1 MNIIKNIKKNTFLL
15 IIITGIVLYI
25 VLKDDF
31 KDIVDILTKID
42 IKYILL
48 AFLFYALFI
57 VIKGF
62 VNYKITNDKS
72 KLSLKEAIKHNIITQ
87 FFNGVT
93 PFSTGGQPMEVY
105 MLMEH
110 DIPIAKA
117 TNQTIQSFI
126 FYQIALVICGSVAVI
141 NNFLF
146 PIFPKVRILQILV
159 LLGFAINVL
168 VVVFLILISRSK
180 RVTNK
185 LSKISIKVLKKLKR
199 NVDEEDIKQ
208 KFSDYHEGFKEL
220 RKRKRLFIGGVL
232 LNIISLLCLYIV
244 PMFLL
249 YAMGDFTSL
258 TVNNTITA
266 SAYVYIIGGF
276 VPIPG
281 ASGGI
286 EFGFTKF
293 FGNFIVGHKLSAVLL
308 LWRFITYYVGVIIG
322 ALVFN
327 FEKKVQNEDRN
338 IF

>member
-1 MNIIKNIKKNTFLL
+1 MNIIKNIKKNTILL
-15 IIITGIVLYI
+15 LIITGIVLYI

-57 VIKGF
+57 VIKGY
-62 VNYKITNDKS
+62 VNYKITNDRK

-146 PIFPKVRILQILV
+146 PIFPKVRILQMLV
-159 LLGFAINVL
+159 LLGFTINVL
-168 VVVFLILISRSK
+168 VVIALVLISRSK
-180 RVTNK
+180 KVTDK
-185 LSKISIKVLKKLKR
+185 LSDFSIKVLKKLKR
-199 NVDEEDIKQ
+199 KVDEEDIKQ

-220 RKRKRLFIGGVL
+220 RKRKKLFVGGVL

-249 YAMGDFTSL
+249 YGMGDFTSF

-276 VPIPG
+276 IPIPG

-286 EFGFTKF
+286 EYGFTKF

-322 ALVFN
+322 AIVFN
-327 FEKKVQNEDRN
+327 FEKKVEK
-338 IF
+338 

>member
-1 MNIIKNIKKNTFLL
+1 MNIIKNIKKNTIFLL
-15 IIITGIVLYI
+15 IITVIVLYI

-31 KDIVDILTKID
+31 EDIVNILAKID
-42 IKYILL
+42 VKYILL
-48 AFLFYALFI
+48 ALLFYALFI
-57 VIKGF
+57 VIKGY
-62 VNYKITNDKS
+62 VNYKIVNDK
-72 KLSLKEAIKHNIITQ
+72 KKISLKEAIKHNIITQ

-159 LLGFAINVL
+159 LLGFIINVL
-168 VVVFLILISRSK
+168 VVVALVLISRSK
-180 RVTNK
+180 KITDK
-185 LSKISIKVLKKLKR
+185 LSSLSIKVLKKLKR
-199 NVDEEDIKQ
+199 KVDEEDIKQ

-220 RKRKRLFIGGVL
+220 RKRKRLFVGGVI

-244 PMFLL
+244 PLFIL
-249 YAMGDFTSL
+249 YSMGDFTSL

-286 EFGFTKF
+286 EYGFNRF
-293 FGNFIVGHKLSAVLL
+293 FGNFIGASTLSAVLL
-308 LWRFITYYVGVIIG
+308 LWRFITYYIGVIIG

-327 FEKKVQNEDRN
+327 LEKKAK
-338 IF
+338 

>member
-1 MNIIKNIKKNTFLL
+1 MNIIKNIKKNTIFLL
-15 IIITGIVLYI
+15 IITVIVLYI

-31 KDIVDILTKID
+31 KDIVNTLSKID

-62 VNYKITNDKS
+62 VNYKITNDKT
-72 KLSLKEAIKHNIITQ
+72 KLSLKEAIKHNLITQ

-126 FYQIALVICGSVAVI
+126 FYQIALVICGSLAVI

-146 PIFPKVRILQILV
+146 PIFPKVKILQILV
-159 LLGFAINVL
+159 LLGFIINVL

-185 LSKISIKVLKKLKR
+185 LSQLSIKVLKKLKR

-208 KFSDYHEGFKEL
+208 KFSDYHEGFKDL
-220 RKRKRLFIGGVL
+220 RKRKKLFVGGVL
-232 LNIISLLCLYIV
+232 LNIVSLLCLYIV
-244 PMFLL
+244 PMFIL
-249 YAMGDFTSL
+249 YSMGDFTSL
-258 TVNNTITA
+258 TINNTITA

-286 EFGFTKF
+286 EYGFGRF
-293 FGNFIVGHKLSAVLL
+293 FGNFIGTSTLSALLL
-308 LWRFITYYVGVIIG
+308 LWRLITYYIGVIIG

-327 FEKKVQNEDRN
+327 FEKKVKE
-338 IF
+338 

>member
-1 MNIIKNIKKNTFLL
+1 MNIIKNIKKNTIFLL
-15 IIITGIVLYI
+15 IITAIVLYI

-31 KDIVDILTKID
+31 KDIIDILTKID
-42 IKYILL
+42 IKCLLL

-57 VIKGF
+57 VIKGY
-62 VNYKITNDKS
+62 VNYKITNDKK
-72 KLSLKEAIKHNIITQ
+72 KLSLKEAIKHNMITQ

-126 FYQIALVICGSVAVI
+126 FYQIALVICGSIAVI

-146 PIFPKVRILQILV
+146 PIFPKVRLLQILV
-159 LLGFAINVL
+159 LLGFIINVL
-168 VVVFLILISRSK
+168 VVVFLVLISRSK

-185 LSKISIKVLKKLKR
+185 LSNLSIKVLKKFKK
-199 NVDEEDIKQ
+199 NIDEEDIKQ
-208 KFSDYHEGFKEL
+208 KFSDYHEGFKDL
-220 RKRKRLFIGGVL
+220 RKRKKLFVGGVL

-249 YAMGDFTSL
+249 YSMGDFTSL
-258 TVNNTITA
+258 TINNTITA

-286 EFGFTKF
+286 EYGFTQF
-293 FGNFIVGHKLSAVLL
+293 FGNFISANNVSAVLIV
-308 LWRFITYYVGVIIG
+308 WRFITYYFGIIIG
-322 ALVFN
+322 AITFN
-327 FEKKVQNEDRN
+327 IREKVK
-338 IF
+338 

>member
-1 MNIIKNIKKNTFLL
+1 MNIIKNIKKNTIFLL
-15 IIITGIVLYI
+15 IITGIVLYI

-31 KDIVDILTKID
+31 KDIVDILTRID
-42 IKYILL
+42 IEYILL
-48 AFLFYALFI
+48 AILFYALFI
-57 VIKGF
+57 VIKGY
-62 VNYKITNDKS
+62 VNYKITNDK
-72 KLSLKEAIKHNIITQ
+72 KRLSLKEAIKHNLITQ

-126 FYQIALVICGSVAVI
+126 FYQIALVICGSIGVI

-159 LLGFAINVL
+159 LLGFTINVL
-168 VVVFLILISRSK
+168 VVVVLILISRSK
-180 RVTNK
+180 RITNK
-185 LSKISIKVLKKLKR
+185 LSNISIKILKKLKR

-220 RKRKRLFIGGVL
+220 RKRKKLFIGGVL

-244 PMFLL
+244 PMFIL
-249 YAMGDFTSL
+249 YSMGDFTSF
-258 TVNNTITA
+258 TINNTITA

-286 EFGFTKF
+286 EYGFTKF

-322 ALVFN
+322 ALAFN
-327 FEKKVQNEDRN
+327 FEKKVEK
-338 IF
+338 

>member
-1 MNIIKNIKKNTFLL
+1 MNIIKNIKKNTCFLL
-15 IIITGIVLYI
+15 IITGIVLYI

-31 KDIVDILTKID
+31 KDIVDALTKID

-57 VIKGF
+57 VIKGY
-62 VNYKITNDKS
+62 VNYKITNDKT

-126 FYQIALVICGSVAVI
+126 FYQIALVICGTIAVV
-141 NNFLF
+141 NNFFF
-146 PIFPKVRILQILV
+146 PIFPKVRILQMLV

-185 LSKISIKVLKKLKR
+185 LSELSIKVLKKLKR
-199 NVDEEDIKQ
+199 KVDEEDIKK

-220 RKRKRLFIGGVL
+220 RKRKKLFIGGVF

-244 PMFLL
+244 PLLLL

-258 TVNNTITA
+258 DINSTITA

-286 EFGFTKF
+286 EYGFTKF
-293 FGNFIVGHKLSAVLL
+293 FGNFIVGHKLSVVLL

-327 FEKKVQNEDRN
+327 FEKKVEK
-338 IF
+338 

>member
-1 MNIIKNIKKNTFLL
+1 MNIIKNIKKNTIFLL
-15 IIITGIVLYI
+15 IITGVVLYI

-48 AFLFYALFI
+48 AILFYTLYI
-57 VIKGF
+57 VIKGY
-62 VNYKITNDKS
+62 VNYKITNDKK

-146 PIFPKVRILQILV
+146 PIFPKVRILQLLV
-159 LLGFAINVL
+159 LLGFAINVA
-168 VVVFLILISRSK
+168 VVIVLILISRSK

-185 LSKISIKVLKKLKR
+185 LSAISIKILKKLKR
-199 NVDEEDIKQ
+199 KVDEEDIKQ

-220 RKRKRLFIGGVL
+220 RKRKKLFIGGVV

-244 PMFLL
+244 PMFIL
-249 YAMGDFTSL
+249 YSMGDFTSF

-322 ALVFN
+322 ALAFN
-327 FEKKVQNEDRN
+327 FEKKVEK
-338 IF
+338 

>member
-1 MNIIKNIKKNTFLL
+1 MNIIKNIKKNTVLL
-15 IIITGIVLYI
+15 LIITGIVLYI

-57 VIKGF
+57 VIKGY
-62 VNYKITNDKS
+62 VNYKITNDK
-72 KLSLKEAIKHNIITQ
+72 KRLSLKEAIKHNIITQ

-146 PIFPKVRILQILV
+146 PIFPKVRILQMLV
-159 LLGFAINVL
+159 LLGFTINVL
-168 VVVFLILISRSK
+168 VVIALVLISRSK
-180 RVTNK
+180 KVTDK
-185 LSKISIKVLKKLKR
+185 LSDFSIKVLKKLKR
-199 NVDEEDIKQ
+199 KVDEEDIKQ

-220 RKRKRLFIGGVL
+220 RKRKKLFVGGVL

-249 YAMGDFTSL
+249 YGMGDFTSF

-276 VPIPG
+276 IPIPG

-286 EFGFTKF
+286 EYGFTKF

-327 FEKKVQNEDRN
+327 FEKKVEK
-338 IF
+338 

>member
-1 MNIIKNIKKNTFLL
+1 MNIIKNIKKNTILLL
-15 IIITGIVLYI
+15 IITIIVLYI

-31 KDIVDILTKID
+31 KDIVDILAKID

-48 AFLFYALFI
+48 AILFYTLFI
-57 VIKGF
+57 IIKGF
-62 VNYKITNDKS
+62 VNYKITNDKN

-126 FYQIALVICGSVAVI
+126 FYQIALVICGAIAVI

-159 LLGFAINVL
+159 LLGFIINVL
-168 VVVFLILISRSK
+168 VVVFLVLISRSK

-185 LSKISIKVLKKLKR
+185 LSRLSIKVLKKLKR
-199 NVDEEDIKQ
+199 KVDEEDIKQ

-220 RKRKRLFIGGVL
+220 RKRKKLFIGGVL
-232 LNIISLLCLYIV
+232 LNIVSLLCLYIV
-244 PMFLL
+244 PMFIL
-249 YAMGDFTSL
+249 YSMGDFNSL

-286 EFGFTKF
+286 EYGFSRF
-293 FGNFIVGHKLSAVLL
+293 FGNLIITSKLSAVLL
-308 LWRFITYYVGVIIG
+308 LWRFITYYLGVIIG
-322 ALVFN
+322 AIVFN
-327 FEKKVQNEDRN
+327 FEKKVTK
-338 IF
+338 

>member
-1 MNIIKNIKKNTFLL
+1 MNIIKNIKKNTILL
-15 IIITGIVLYI
+15 LIITGIVLYI

-31 KDIVDILTKID
+31 NDIVDILTKID

-57 VIKGF
+57 VIKGY
-62 VNYKITNDKS
+62 VNYKITNDKK

-126 FYQIALVICGSVAVI
+126 FYQIALVICGSIAVI
-141 NNFLF
+141 NNFFF
-146 PIFPKVRILQILV
+146 PIFPKVRILQLLV

-185 LSKISIKVLKKLKR
+185 LSELSIKVLKRLRRK
-199 NVDEEDIKQ
+199 VDEDDIKQ
-208 KFSDYHEGFKEL
+208 KFSDYHEGFKDL

-244 PMFLL
+244 PLFLL
-249 YAMGDFTSL
+249 YGMKDFTSL
-258 TVNNTITA
+258 DVNSTITA

-286 EFGFTKF
+286 EYGFTKF
-293 FGNFIVGHKLSAVLL
+293 FGNFITGHKLSAVLL

-327 FEKKVQNEDRN
+327 FEKKVDK
-338 IF
+338 

>member
-1 MNIIKNIKKNTFLL
+1 MNIIKNIKKNTVLL
-15 IIITGIVLYI
+15 LIITGIVLYI

-31 KDIVDILTKID
+31 KDIVDALVKID

-57 VIKGF
+57 VIKGY
-62 VNYKITNDKS
+62 VNYKITNDKK

-126 FYQIALVICGSVAVI
+126 FYQIALVICGAIAVV

-159 LLGFAINVL
+159 LLGFIINVL
-168 VVVFLILISRSK
+168 VVVCLVLISRSK

-185 LSKISIKVLKKLKR
+185 LSELSIKILKKLKR
-199 NVDEEDIKQ
+199 KVDEEDIRQ

-220 RKRKRLFIGGVL
+220 RKRKKLFIGGVL

-244 PMFLL
+244 PLFLL
-249 YAMGDFTSL
+249 YAMGDFSSL
-258 TVNNTITA
+258 NINNTITA

-286 EFGFTKF
+286 EYGFTKF
-293 FGNFIVGHKLSAVLL
+293 FGNFIVGHKLSVVLL

-327 FEKKVQNEDRN
+327 FEKKVEK
-338 IF
+338 

>member
-1 MNIIKNIKKNTFLL
+1 MNIIKNIKKNTILL
-15 IIITGIVLYI
+15 LIITGIVLYI

-31 KDIVDILTKID
+31 NDIVNTLVKID

-48 AFLFYALFI
+48 AILFYALYI
-57 VIKGF
+57 VIKGY
-62 VNYKITNDKS
+62 VNYKITNDKK

-126 FYQIALVICGSVAVI
+126 FYQIALVICGTVAVI

-146 PIFPKVRILQILV
+146 PIFPKVRILQLLV
-159 LLGFAINVL
+159 LLGFAINVF
-168 VVVFLILISRSK
+168 VVVVLILISRSK

-185 LSKISIKVLKKLKR
+185 LSELSIKVLKKLRRK
-199 NVDEEDIKQ
+199 VDEEDIKQ

-220 RKRKRLFIGGVL
+220 RKRKRLFVGGVV

-244 PMFLL
+244 PLFIL
-249 YAMGDFTSL
+249 YSMKDFTSL
-258 TVNNTITA
+258 DINSTITA

-286 EFGFTKF
+286 EYGFTRF
-293 FGNFIVGHKLSAVLL
+293 FGNFIVGHKLSVVLL

-327 FEKKVQNEDRN
+327 FEKKVDK
-338 IF
+338 

>member
-1 MNIIKNIKKNTFLL
+1 MNIIKNIKKNTILL
-15 IIITGIVLYI
+15 LIITGIVLYI

-57 VIKGF
+57 VIKGY
-62 VNYKITNDKS
+62 VNYKITNDKK

-146 PIFPKVRILQILV
+146 PIFPKVRILQMLV
-159 LLGFAINVL
+159 LLGFTINVL
-168 VVVFLILISRSK
+168 VVIALVLISRSK
-180 RVTNK
+180 KVTDK
-185 LSKISIKVLKKLKR
+185 LSDLSIKLLKKLKR
-199 NVDEEDIKQ
+199 KVDEEDIKQ

-220 RKRKRLFIGGVL
+220 RKRKKLFVGGVL

-249 YAMGDFTSL
+249 YGMGDFTSF

-276 VPIPG
+276 IPIPG

-286 EFGFTKF
+286 EYGFTKF

-322 ALVFN
+322 AIVFN
-327 FEKKVQNEDRN
+327 FEKKVEK
-338 IF
+338 

>member
-1 MNIIKNIKKNTFLL
+1 MNIIKNIKKNTILL
-15 IIITGIVLYI
+15 LIITGIVLYI

-57 VIKGF
+57 IIKGY
-62 VNYKITNDKS
+62 VNYKITNDKK

-126 FYQIALVICGSVAVI
+126 FYQIALVICGSIAVI

-159 LLGFAINVL
+159 LLGFTINVL
-168 VVVFLILISRSK
+168 VVVVLVLISRSK
-180 RVTNK
+180 RVTDK
-185 LSKISIKVLKKLKR
+185 LSDLSIKILKKLKR
-199 NVDEEDIKQ
+199 KVDEKDIKQ

-220 RKRKRLFIGGVL
+220 RKRKKLFVGGVL

-249 YAMGDFTSL
+249 YGMGDFTSL
-258 TVNNTITA
+258 TINNTITA

-286 EFGFTKF
+286 EYGFTKF

-322 ALVFN
+322 AIVFN
-327 FEKKVQNEDRN
+327 FEKKVEK
-338 IF
+338 

>member
-1 MNIIKNIKKNTFLL
+1 MNIIKNIKKNTILL
-15 IIITGIVLYI
+15 LIITGIVLYI

-42 IKYILL
+42 VKYILL

-57 VIKGF
+57 VIKGY
-62 VNYKITNDKS
+62 VNYKITNDKT

-126 FYQIALVICGSVAVI
+126 FYQIALVICGTIAVV

-146 PIFPKVRILQILV
+146 PIFPKVRILQLLV

-168 VVVFLILISRSK
+168 VVVVLILISRSK
-180 RVTNK
+180 RVTDK
-185 LSKISIKVLKKLKR
+185 LSSLSIKVLKKLKR
-199 NVDEEDIKQ
+199 KVDEEDIKK
-208 KFSDYHEGFKEL
+208 KFDDYHEGFKEL
-220 RKRKRLFIGGVL
+220 RKRKKLFIGGVL

-249 YAMGDFTSL
+249 YGMRDFSSL
-258 TVNNTITA
+258 TVNSTITA

-286 EFGFTKF
+286 EYGFTKF

-327 FEKKVQNEDRN
+327 FEKKVEK
-338 IF
+338 

>member
-1 MNIIKNIKKNTFLL
+1 MNIIKNIKKNTIFLL
-15 IIITGIVLYI
+15 IITGIVLYI

-31 KDIVDILTKID
+31 KDIVDILTRID

-48 AFLFYALFI
+48 AILFYALFI
-57 VIKGF
+57 VIKGY
-62 VNYKITNDKS
+62 VNYKITNDK
-72 KLSLKEAIKHNIITQ
+72 KRLSLKEAIKHNLITQ

-126 FYQIALVICGSVAVI
+126 FYQIALVICGSIAVI

-159 LLGFAINVL
+159 LLGFIINVL
-168 VVVFLILISRSK
+168 VVVVLILISRSK
-180 RVTNK
+180 RITNK
-185 LSKISIKVLKKLKR
+185 LSNISIKILKKLKR

-220 RKRKRLFIGGVL
+220 RKRKKLFIGGVL

-244 PMFLL
+244 PMFIL
-249 YAMGDFTSL
+249 YSMGDFTSF
-258 TVNNTITA
+258 TINNTITA

-286 EFGFTKF
+286 EYGFTKF

-322 ALVFN
+322 ALAFN
-327 FEKKVQNEDRN
+327 FEKKVEK
-338 IF
+338 

>member
-31 KDIVDILTKID
+31 NDIVDILTKID

-57 VIKGF
+57 VIKGY

-110 DIPIAKA
+110 GIPIAKA

-126 FYQIALVICGSVAVI
+126 FYQIALVICGTIAVV

-146 PIFPKVRILQILV
+146 PIFPKVRILQLLV
-159 LLGFAINVL
+159 LLGFTINVL

-185 LSKISIKVLKKLKR
+185 LSSLSIKVLKRFKK

-208 KFSDYHEGFKEL
+208 KFADYHEGFKEL
-220 RKRKRLFIGGVL
+220 RKRKKLFVGGVL

-249 YAMGDFTSL
+249 YSMGDFTSF

-286 EFGFTKF
+286 EYGFTRF

-327 FEKKVQNEDRN
+327 FEKKVEK
-338 IF
+338 

>member
-1 MNIIKNIKKNTFLL
+1 MNIIKNIKKNTILL
-15 IIITGIVLYI
+15 LIITGIVLYI

-57 VIKGF
+57 VIKGY
-62 VNYKITNDKS
+62 VNYKITNDRK

-126 FYQIALVICGSVAVI
+126 FYQIALVICGSIAVI

-159 LLGFAINVL
+159 LLGFIINVL
-168 VVVFLILISRSK
+168 VVVVLILISRSK
-180 RVTNK
+180 KVTDK
-185 LSKISIKVLKKLKR
+185 LSDLSIKVLKKLKR
-199 NVDEEDIKQ
+199 KVDEEDIKQ

-220 RKRKRLFIGGVL
+220 RKRKKLFVGGVL

-249 YAMGDFTSL
+249 YGMGDFTSF

-276 VPIPG
+276 IPIPG

-286 EFGFTKF
+286 EYGFTKF
-293 FGNFIVGHKLSAVLL
+293 FGNFIVGNKLSAVLL

-322 ALVFN
+322 AIVFN
-327 FEKKVQNEDRN
+327 FEKKVEK
-338 IF
+338 

>member
-1 MNIIKNIKKNTFLL
+1 MKFVKNIKKNTILLL
-15 IIITGIVLYI
+15 IITVVVLYI

-31 KDIVDILTKID
+31 NDIVKIFQKID
-42 IKYILL
+42 IKYILI
-48 AFLFYALFI
+48 AIIFYFLFI

-62 VNYKITNDKS
+62 VNYKITNDKE

-93 PFSTGGQPMEVY
+93 PFSTGGQPMEIY
-105 MLMEH
+105 MLTEH
-110 DIPIAKA
+110 NIPLAKA

-126 FYQIALVICGSVAVI
+126 FYQIALVICGTIAVI

-146 PIFPKVRILQILV
+146 PIFPKVRLLQILV
-159 LLGFAINVL
+159 LLGFIINVL
-168 VVVFLILISRSK
+168 VVVVLILISRSK

-185 LSKISIKVLKKLKR
+185 LSSISIKIMKKLKIKF
-199 NVDEEDIKQ
+199 DEEDVKQ

-220 RKRKRLFIGGVL
+220 RKRKRLFVGGVL
-232 LNIISLLCLYIV
+232 LNIVSLLCLYVV
-244 PMFLL
+244 PMFIL
-249 YAMGDFTSL
+249 YSMGDFTSL
-258 TVNNTITA
+258 NVNSTITA

-286 EFGFTKF
+286 EYGFTRF
-293 FGNFIVGHKLSAVLL
+293 FGNFIEASTLSAVLL
-308 LWRFITYYVGVIIG
+308 LWRFITYYLGVIIG

-327 FEKKVQNEDRN
+327 FEKKVK
-338 IF
+338 

>member
-1 MNIIKNIKKNTFLL
+1 MNIIKNIKKNTILLL
-15 IIITGIVLYI
+15 IITIIVLYI

-31 KDIVDILTKID
+31 KDIVDILAKID

-48 AFLFYALFI
+48 AILFYALFI
-57 VIKGF
+57 IIKGF
-62 VNYKITNDKS
+62 VNYKITNDKN

-126 FYQIALVICGSVAVI
+126 FYQIALVICGSIAVI

-159 LLGFAINVL
+159 LLGFIINVL
-168 VVVFLILISRSK
+168 VVVFLVLISRSK

-185 LSKISIKVLKKLKR
+185 LSSLSIKVLKKLKR
-199 NVDEEDIKQ
+199 KVDEEDIKQ

-220 RKRKRLFIGGVL
+220 RKRKKLFIGGVL
-232 LNIISLLCLYIV
+232 LNIVSLLCLYIV
-244 PMFLL
+244 PMFIL
-249 YAMGDFTSL
+249 YSMGDFNSL

-286 EFGFTKF
+286 EYGFSRF
-293 FGNFIVGHKLSAVLL
+293 FGNLIITSKLSAVLL
-308 LWRFITYYVGVIIG
+308 LWRFITYYLGVIIG
-322 ALVFN
+322 AIVFN
-327 FEKKVQNEDRN
+327 FEKKVTK
-338 IF
+338 

>member
-1 MNIIKNIKKNTFLL
+1 MNIIKNIKKNTIFLL
-15 IIITGIVLYI
+15 IITAIVLYI

-31 KDIVDILTKID
+31 NDIVNILTKID
-42 IKYILL
+42 IKYIIL

-57 VIKGF
+57 IIKGY
-62 VNYKITNDKS
+62 VNYKITNDKN

-146 PIFPKVRILQILV
+146 PIFPKVRLLQMLV
-159 LLGFAINVL
+159 LLGFIINVL

-180 RVTNK
+180 RVTDK
-185 LSKISIKVLKKLKR
+185 LSRLSIKVLKKFKK
-199 NVDEEDIKQ
+199 NVDEEDIRQ

-220 RKRKRLFIGGVL
+220 RNRKKLFIGGVL

-244 PMFLL
+244 PMFIL
-249 YAMGDFTSL
+249 YSMGDFNSL

-286 EFGFTKF
+286 EYGFGRF
-293 FGNFIVGHKLSAVLL
+293 FGNFIGASTLSAVLL
-308 LWRFITYYVGVIIG
+308 LWRLITYYIGIIIG

-327 FEKKVQNEDRN
+327 LEKKAK
-338 IF
+338 

>member
-1 MNIIKNIKKNTFLL
+1 MNIIKNIKKNTILL
-15 IIITGIVLYI
+15 LIITGIVLYI

-31 KDIVDILTKID
+31 NDIVNILTKID

-48 AFLFYALFI
+48 AILFYALFI
-57 VIKGF
+57 IIRGY
-62 VNYKITNDKS
+62 VNYKITNDKK
-72 KLSLKEAIKHNIITQ
+72 KLSLKEAIKHNVITQ

-126 FYQIALVICGSVAVI
+126 FYQIALVICGSLAVI

-146 PIFPKVRILQILV
+146 PIFPKVRILQLLV
-159 LLGFAINVL
+159 LLGFAINVF
-168 VVVFLILISRSK
+168 VVVVLILISRSK

-185 LSKISIKVLKKLKR
+185 LSELSIKVLKKLRRK
-199 NVDEEDIKQ
+199 VDEEDIKQ

-220 RKRKRLFIGGVL
+220 RKRKRLFVGGVV

-244 PMFLL
+244 PLFIL
-249 YAMGDFTSL
+249 YSMKDFTSL
-258 TVNNTITA
+258 DINSTITA

-286 EFGFTKF
+286 EYGFTRF
-293 FGNFIVGHKLSAVLL
+293 FGNFITGHKLSAVLL

-327 FEKKVQNEDRN
+327 FEKKVEK
-338 IF
+338 

>member
-1 MNIIKNIKKNTFLL
+1 MNIIKNIKKNTIFLL
-15 IIITGIVLYI
+15 IITGIVLYI

-31 KDIVDILTKID
+31 KDIVDILTRID

-48 AFLFYALFI
+48 AILFYALFI
-57 VIKGF
+57 VIKGY
-62 VNYKITNDKS
+62 VNYKITNDK
-72 KLSLKEAIKHNIITQ
+72 KRLSLKEAIKHILITQ

-126 FYQIALVICGSVAVI
+126 FYQIALVICGSIAVI

-159 LLGFAINVL
+159 LLGFTINVL
-168 VVVFLILISRSK
+168 VVVVLILISRSK
-180 RVTNK
+180 RITNK
-185 LSKISIKVLKKLKR
+185 LSNISIKILKKLKR

-220 RKRKRLFIGGVL
+220 RKRKKLFIGGVL

-244 PMFLL
+244 PMFIL
-249 YAMGDFTSL
+249 YSMGDFTSF
-258 TVNNTITA
+258 TINNTITA

-286 EFGFTKF
+286 EYGFTKF

-322 ALVFN
+322 ALAFN
-327 FEKKVQNEDRN
+327 FEKKVEK
-338 IF
+338 

>member
-1 MNIIKNIKKNTFLL
+1 MNIIKNIKKNTILL
-15 IIITGIVLYI
+15 LIITGIVLYI

-31 KDIVDILTKID
+31 KDIVNTLTKID

-48 AFLFYALFI
+48 AILFYALYI
-57 VIKGF
+57 VIKGY
-62 VNYKITNDKS
+62 VNYKITNDKK
-72 KLSLKEAIKHNIITQ
+72 KLSLREAIKHNIITQ

-126 FYQIALVICGSVAVI
+126 FYQIALVICGSLAVI

-146 PIFPKVRILQILV
+146 PIFPKVRILQLLV
-159 LLGFAINVL
+159 LLGFAINVAVVL
-168 VVVFLILISRSK
+168 VLILISRSK
-180 RVTNK
+180 KVTNK
-185 LSKISIKVLKKLKR
+185 LSELSIKLLKKLKR
-199 NVDEEDIKQ
+199 KVDEEDIKQ

-220 RKRKRLFIGGVL
+220 RKRKKLFVGGVL

-244 PMFLL
+244 PLFIL
-249 YAMGDFTSL
+249 YSMKDFTSIN
-258 TVNNTITA
+258 VNSAVTA

-286 EFGFTKF
+286 EYGFTRF
-293 FGNFIVGHKLSAVLL
+293 FGNFIVGHKLSVVLL

-322 ALVFN
+322 AIVFN
-327 FEKKVQNEDRN
+327 FEKKVKK
-338 IF
+338 

>member
-1 MNIIKNIKKNTFLL
+1 MNIIKNIKKNTVLL
-15 IIITGIVLYI
+15 LIITGIVLYI

-57 VIKGF
+57 VIKGY
-62 VNYKITNDKS
+62 VNYKITNDK
-72 KLSLKEAIKHNIITQ
+72 KRISLKEAIKHNIITQ

-126 FYQIALVICGSVAVI
+126 FYQIALVICGSIAVI

-159 LLGFAINVL
+159 LLGFIINVL
-168 VVVFLILISRSK
+168 VVVVLILISRSK
-180 RVTNK
+180 KVTDK
-185 LSKISIKVLKKLKR
+185 LSDLSIKVLKKLKR
-199 NVDEEDIKQ
+199 KVDEEDIKQ
-208 KFSDYHEGFKEL
+208 KFSEYHEGFKEL
-220 RKRKRLFIGGVL
+220 RKRKKLFVGGVL

-249 YAMGDFTSL
+249 YGMGDFTSF

-276 VPIPG
+276 IPIPG

-286 EFGFTKF
+286 EYGFTKF
-293 FGNFIVGHKLSAVLL
+293 FGNFIVGNKLSAVLL

-322 ALVFN
+322 AIVFN
-327 FEKKVQNEDRN
+327 FEKKVEK
-338 IF
+338 

>member
-1 MNIIKNIKKNTFLL
+1 MNIIKNIKKNTILL
-15 IIITGIVLYI
+15 LIITGIVLYI

-31 KDIVDILTKID
+31 NDIVDILTKID

-48 AFLFYALFI
+48 AILFYALFI
-57 VIKGF
+57 IIRGY
-62 VNYKITNDKS
+62 VNYKITNDKK
-72 KLSLKEAIKHNIITQ
+72 KLSLKEAIKHNVITQ

-126 FYQIALVICGSVAVI
+126 FYQIALVICGSLAVI

-146 PIFPKVRILQILV
+146 PIFPKVRILQLLV
-159 LLGFAINVL
+159 LLGFAINVF
-168 VVVFLILISRSK
+168 VVVVLILISRSK

-185 LSKISIKVLKKLKR
+185 LSELSIKVLKKLRRK
-199 NVDEEDIKQ
+199 VDEEDIKQ

-220 RKRKRLFIGGVL
+220 RKRKRLFVGGVV

-244 PMFLL
+244 PLFIL
-249 YAMGDFTSL
+249 YSMKDFTSL
-258 TVNNTITA
+258 DINSTITA

-286 EFGFTKF
+286 EYGFTRF
-293 FGNFIVGHKLSAVLL
+293 FGNFITGHKLSAVLL

-327 FEKKVQNEDRN
+327 FEKKVEK
-338 IF
+338 

>member
-1 MNIIKNIKKNTFLL
+1 MKIIKNIKKNTILL
-15 IIITGIVLYI
+15 LFITVIVLYI
-25 VLKDDF
+25 VLKGDF
-31 KDIVDILTKID
+31 KDIVDILAKID

-48 AFLFYALFI
+48 AVFCYVLFI
-57 VIKGF
+57 VIKGY
-62 VNYKITNDKS
+62 VNYKITNDK
-72 KLSLKEAIKHNIITQ
+72 KRLSLKEAIKHNIIAQ

-93 PFSTGGQPMEVY
+93 PFSTGGQPMEIY

-117 TNQTIQSFI
+117 TNQTLQSFI

-159 LLGFAINVL
+159 LLGFIINVL
-168 VVVFLILISRSK
+168 VVVVLILISRSK
-180 RVTNK
+180 RITNK
-185 LSKISIKVLKKLKR
+185 LSNFSVKVLKKIKK

-208 KFSDYHEGFKEL
+208 KFTEYHEGFKEL
-220 RKRKRLFIGGVL
+220 RKRKKLFIGGVL
-232 LNIISLLCLYIV
+232 LNIVSLLCLYIV
-244 PMFLL
+244 PLFIL
-249 YAMGDFTSL
+249 YSMNDFSSL
-258 TVNNTITA
+258 TVNSTITA

-286 EFGFTKF
+286 EYGFSRF
-293 FGNFIVGHKLSAVLL
+293 FGNFIKAGKLSAVLL
-308 LWRFITYYVGVIIG
+308 LWRLITYYVGIILG

-327 FEKKVQNEDRN
+327 LEKKAK
-338 IF
+338 

>member
-1 MNIIKNIKKNTFLL
+1 MNIIKNIKKNTIFLL
-15 IIITGIVLYI
+15 IITGIVLYI

-31 KDIVDILTKID
+31 KDIVNILTKID

-48 AFLFYALFI
+48 AILFYTLYI
-57 VIKGF
+57 VIKGY
-62 VNYKITNDKS
+62 VNYKITNDKK

-146 PIFPKVRILQILV
+146 PIFPKVRILQLLV
-159 LLGFAINVL
+159 LLGFAINVA
-168 VVVFLILISRSK
+168 VVIVLILISRSK

-185 LSKISIKVLKKLKR
+185 LSAISIKILKKLKR
-199 NVDEEDIKQ
+199 KVDEEDIKQ

-220 RKRKRLFIGGVL
+220 RKRKKLFVGGVL
-232 LNIISLLCLYIV
+232 LNIVSLLCLYIV
-244 PMFLL
+244 PMFIL
-249 YAMGDFTSL
+249 YSMGDFTSL

-286 EFGFTKF
+286 EYGFGRF
-293 FGNFIVGHKLSAVLL
+293 FGNFIGASTLSAVLL

-322 ALVFN
+322 AIVFN
-327 FEKKVQNEDRN
+327 FEKKVTK
-338 IF
+338 

>member
-1 MNIIKNIKKNTFLL
+1 MNIIKNIKKNTILL
-15 IIITGIVLYI
+15 LIITGIVLYI

-31 KDIVDILTKID
+31 NDIVDILTKID

-48 AFLFYALFI
+48 AILFYALFI
-57 VIKGF
+57 IIRGY
-62 VNYKITNDKS
+62 VNYKITNDKK
-72 KLSLKEAIKHNIITQ
+72 KLSLKEAIKHNVITQ

-126 FYQIALVICGSVAVI
+126 FYQIALVICGSLAVI

-146 PIFPKVRILQILV
+146 PIFPKVRILQLLV
-159 LLGFAINVL
+159 LLGFAINVF
-168 VVVFLILISRSK
+168 VVVVLILISRSK

-185 LSKISIKVLKKLKR
+185 LSELSIKVLKKLRRK
-199 NVDEEDIKQ
+199 VDEEDIKQ

-220 RKRKRLFIGGVL
+220 RKRKKLFVGGVV

-244 PMFLL
+244 PLFIL
-249 YAMGDFTSL
+249 YSMKDFTSL
-258 TVNNTITA
+258 DINSTITA

-286 EFGFTKF
+286 EYGFTRF
-293 FGNFIVGHKLSAVLL
+293 FGNFITGHKLSAVLL

-327 FEKKVQNEDRN
+327 FEKKVEK
-338 IF
+338 

>member
-1 MNIIKNIKKNTFLL
+1 MNIIKNIKKNTIFLL
-15 IIITGIVLYI
+15 IITAIVLYI

-31 KDIVDILTKID
+31 KDIIDILAKID

-62 VNYKITNDKS
+62 VNYKITNDKT

-126 FYQIALVICGSVAVI
+126 FYQIALVICGSIAVI

-146 PIFPKVRILQILV
+146 PIFPKVRLLQILV
-159 LLGFAINVL
+159 LLGFIINVL

-185 LSKISIKVLKKLKR
+185 LSEISIKILKKFKK

-220 RKRKRLFIGGVL
+220 RKRKRLFVGGVL
-232 LNIISLLCLYIV
+232 LNIVSLLCLYIV
-244 PMFLL
+244 PMFIL
-249 YAMGDFTSL
+249 YSMGDFTSL

-286 EFGFTKF
+286 EYGFGRF
-293 FGNFIVGHKLSAVLL
+293 FGNFIEASTLSAVLL
-308 LWRFITYYVGVIIG
+308 LWRLITYYIGIIIG

-327 FEKKVQNEDRN
+327 LEKKAK
-338 IF
+338 

>member
-1 MNIIKNIKKNTFLL
+1 MNIIKNIKKNTVLL
-15 IIITGIVLYI
+15 LIITGIVLYI

-57 VIKGF
+57 VIKGY
-62 VNYKITNDKS
+62 VNYKITNDK
-72 KLSLKEAIKHNIITQ
+72 KRLSLKEAIKHNIITQ

-126 FYQIALVICGSVAVI
+126 FYQIALVICGSIAVI

-159 LLGFAINVL
+159 LLGFIINVL
-168 VVVFLILISRSK
+168 VVVVLILISRSK
-180 RVTNK
+180 KVTDK
-185 LSKISIKVLKKLKR
+185 LSDLSIKVLKKLKR
-199 NVDEEDIKQ
+199 KVDEEDIKQ

-220 RKRKRLFIGGVL
+220 RKRKKLFVGGVL

-249 YAMGDFTSL
+249 YGMGDFTSF

-276 VPIPG
+276 IPIPG

-286 EFGFTKF
+286 EYGFTKF
-293 FGNFIVGHKLSAVLL
+293 FGNFIVGNKLSAVLL

-322 ALVFN
+322 AIVFN
-327 FEKKVQNEDRN
+327 FEKKVEK
-338 IF
+338 

>member
-1 MNIIKNIKKNTFLL
+1 MNIIKNIKKNTILL
-15 IIITGIVLYI
+15 LIITGIVLYI

-31 KDIVDILTKID
+31 KDIVNTLTKID

-48 AFLFYALFI
+48 AILFYALYI
-57 VIKGF
+57 VIKGY
-62 VNYKITNDKS
+62 VNYKITNDKK
-72 KLSLKEAIKHNIITQ
+72 KLSLREAIKHNIITQ

-126 FYQIALVICGSVAVI
+126 FYQIALVICGSLAVI

-146 PIFPKVRILQILV
+146 PIFPKVRILQLLV
-159 LLGFAINVL
+159 LLGFAINVAVVL
-168 VVVFLILISRSK
+168 VLILISRSK

-185 LSKISIKVLKKLKR
+185 LSELSIKLLKKLKR
-199 NVDEEDIKQ
+199 KVDEEDIKQ

-220 RKRKRLFIGGVL
+220 RKRKKLFVGGVL

-244 PMFLL
+244 PLFIL
-249 YAMGDFTSL
+249 YSMKDFTSIN
-258 TVNNTITA
+258 VNSAVTA

-286 EFGFTKF
+286 EYGFTRF
-293 FGNFIVGHKLSAVLL
+293 FGNFIVGHKLSVVLL

-322 ALVFN
+322 AIVFN
-327 FEKKVQNEDRN
+327 FEKKVKK
-338 IF
+338 